1 MNATSLYVSTTRLV
15 IQANADD
22 HTSWSD
28 LYRLFPYLRQSL
40 SCTVC
45 DKLLIEPYTP
55 TESSC
60 QHHVCKSC
68 RGGKKRLKPS
78 CSWCKNYECYIENV
92 QLRILLQCYK
102 KLSEYL
108 SSTSIYKKLTQIST
122 NGGTNGLLDIIQEGA
137 GFKDEFTSSSGLT
150 KSAYSILPCVFTP
163 SSTANVQT
171 QTQTLNTTLQEKQ
184 STLATV
190 PINNPANLVTCS
202 NDSTLVIKSTSSS
215 PASNSI
221 PPIKKIKVR
230 RPKVKLKRKGCR
242 CGNATSVPGKLTC
255 CGQRCPCYVEGK
267 ACLDCRCRGCRNTHT
282 VGGKQLRPFTGD
294 PGESLG
300 DSSNI
305 STSSLIHD
313 LNVPSYVIQGTSLY
327 SNSPLS
333 VEPVEQVPT
342 MLLVDD
348 EKSDSDSDIDVD
360 V

>member
-221 PPIKKIKVR
+221 PPIKKIKV
-230 RPKVKLKRKGCR
+230 
-242 CGNATSVPGKLTC
+242 
-255 CGQRCPCYVEGK
+255 
-267 ACLDCRCRGCRNTHT
+267 H
-282 VGGKQLRPFTGD
+282 
-294 PGESLG
+294 
-300 DSSNI
+300 
-305 STSSLIHD
+305 
-313 LNVPSYVIQGTSLY
+313 
-327 SNSPLS
+327 
-333 VEPVEQVPT
+333 
-342 MLLVDD
+342 
-348 EKSDSDSDIDVD
+348 
-360 V
+360 